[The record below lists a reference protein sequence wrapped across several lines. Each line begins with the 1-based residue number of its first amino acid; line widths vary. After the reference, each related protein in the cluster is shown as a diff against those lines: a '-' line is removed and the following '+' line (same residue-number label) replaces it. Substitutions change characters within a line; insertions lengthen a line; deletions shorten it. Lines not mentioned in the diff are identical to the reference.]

1 MGNEFGA
8 AGNPSSVT
16 KMTPVLSANGQW
28 IILDEMYYLPI
39 SSISYFC
46 HRRDLTAPDK
56 SVLVLR
62 LKDNSS
68 ADGKHET
75 ATGYWKSWAID
86 TIETR
91 PMPSEYNHA
100 IVDALM
106 GYRHL
111 AGGAP
116 ELGPAPV
123 PRAGGRRRARD
134 EDID

>member
-1 MGNEFGA
+1 MGAEYSAVG
-8 AGNPSSVT
+8 GDYSTT

-39 SSISYFC
+39 TSISYFC
-46 HRRDLTAPDK
+46 HRRSNVDASM
-56 SVLVLR
+56 SVLVIR

-68 ADGKHET
+68 ADRKYDT
-75 ATGYWKSWAID
+75 ATGYYRSWAID

-91 PMPSEYNHA
+91 AMPSAYNHA

-106 GYRHL
+106 GYPHL
-111 AGGAP
+111 AGAAP